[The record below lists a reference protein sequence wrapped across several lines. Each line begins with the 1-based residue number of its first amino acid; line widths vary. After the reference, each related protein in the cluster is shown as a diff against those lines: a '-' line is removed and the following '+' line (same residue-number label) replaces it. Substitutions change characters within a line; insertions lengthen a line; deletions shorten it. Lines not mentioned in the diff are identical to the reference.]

1 MKKKLG
7 ILVTSKNHLDKIIG
21 ICKAAVNKNIEIH
34 MFLTHLGV
42 MITQDNRFHEIA
54 SLASIS
60 ICNVSFEKYELKQ
73 PVIGINKKDYATQS
87 RNAIMLEDC
96 QRYIVF

>member
-1 MKKKLG
+1 
-7 ILVTSKNHLDKIIG
+7 
-21 ICKAAVNKNIEIH
+21 
-34 MFLTHLGV
+34 
-42 MITQDNRFHEIA
+42 MITQNNRFHELE

-60 ICNVSFEKYELKQ
+60 ICNVSFSKYGLK
-73 PVIGINKKDYATQS
+73 PPIPGIKKKDYATQS